1 MFRYRESDLVR
12 LDILINSEPV
22 DPLAAIVHKDKVY
35 MNVVIGMQDSFSI
48 YTFENVYIWV
58 LIAKFKSIISPYLNN
73 I

>member
-1 MFRYRESDLVR
+1 MFRYRQSDLVR

-35 MNVVIGMQDSFSI
+35 MNVVVGMHDSFSI
-48 YTFENVYIWV
+48 YTFKN
-58 LIAKFKSIISPYLNN
+58 LYLGFNCG

>member
-35 MNVVIGMQDSFSI
+35 MNVVIGMQDSFCI

-58 LIAKFKSIISPYLNN
+58 LIEIHYFSIFK
-73 I
+73 